1 MQDQPIAED
10 GAEVRAEA
18 AQRNQQERQKKREWR
33 LFIFIIVF
41 LFPILTVALVSAMGF
56 SIWFYQ
62 LIAGPPGAG

>member
-1 MQDQPIAED
+1 MQDNTSQTPSQQLLTPEQ
-10 GAEVRAEA
+10 
-18 AQRNQQERQKKREWR
+18 AQQKKQEWR
-33 LFIFIIVF
+33 LFIFIVVF

>member
-1 MQDQPIAED
+1 MQDNTSQSLPAQQPLLTAE
-10 GAEVRAEA
+10 
-18 AQRNQQERQKKREWR
+18 QTQQKKREWR

>member
-1 MQDQPIAED
+1 MQDQPIAEV
-10 GAEVRAEA
+10 AERH
-18 AQRNQQERQKKREWR
+18 QQERQKKREWR

>member
-1 MQDQPIAED
+1 MQEEFSPHQTVTAP
-10 GAEVRAEA
+10 
-18 AQRNQQERQKKREWR
+18 AQHQGQRRKEWR

-62 LIAGPPGAG
+62 LIAGPPGAS

>member
-1 MQDQPIAED
+1 MQDELSSQPPPDNYPVLAPEPT
-10 GAEVRAEA
+10 
-18 AQRNQQERQKKREWR
+18 QQKTKEQR

-62 LIAGPPGAG
+62 LIDDPPGTG

>member
-1 MQDQPIAED
+1 MQDLLTAE
-10 GAEVRAEA
+10 E
-18 AQRNQQERQKKREWR
+18 AQRKQQIRQKKREWR

>member
-1 MQDQPIAED
+1 MQDLPIAE
-10 GAEVRAEA
+10 ARAESSA
-18 AQRNQQERQKKREWR
+18 EDAQRNQQQKREWR

>member
-1 MQDQPIAED
+1 MQNNTSQSLPDQQPLLTAE
-10 GAEVRAEA
+10 
-18 AQRNQQERQKKREWR
+18 QTQQKKREWR

-41 LFPILTVALVSAMGF
+41 LFPIVTVALVSAMGF